1 MIREMAEAGMIEP
14 SNSPWAAPDLLVKK
28 KDDTWRFCV
37 DYRHLN
43 DVTRKDS
50 YPLPRID
57 DALDKV
63 AGSQWFSSLDLRSGY
78 WQVELA
84 PDARPKTAFTI
95 GQGLW
100 QFRVMPFGLCNAPAS
115 CIAVEAFKH
124 FRPYLY
130 GQRFLLRTDHASL
143 TWLLSFKEPEGQ
155 VARWFEALQDF
166 KIVVL

>member
-1 MIREMAEAGMIEP
+1 MRLRARRLGFAKPEAAEKMIREMSEAGVIEQ
-14 SNSPWAAPDLLVKK
+14 SNSPWVAPALLVKK

-63 AGSQWFSSLDLRSGY
+63 GESQWFSSLDFRSGY

-95 GQGLW
+95 PAVQGDALW
-100 QFRVMPFGLCNAPAS
+100 
-115 CIAVEAFKH
+115 
-124 FRPYLY
+124 
-130 GQRFLLRTDHASL
+130 SL
-143 TWLLSFKEPEGQ
+143 QCSRH
-155 VARWFEALQDF
+155 V
-166 KIVVL
+166 